1 MELERLRDTHLIDPA
16 LHIWGWEIP
25 VYLFLGGVTA
35 GIMILTALIG
45 RSVPRAEQ
53 SRWLRWM
60 PFAAP
65 LLLSIG
71 MLALF
76 LDLEYK
82 IHVFRFYTAF
92 RITSPMS
99 WGSWILIGIYPAAI
113 LLGLAG
119 LRSDE
124 LAAVTRRVPVRKA
137 AQWVAE
143 IATWSRRNVRR
154 LEWANIILG
163 IALGGYTGILLGTL
177 GARALWSSPLLGP
190 LFLVSGFSTGAALI
204 MLFPLSEAE
213 HHTLRNWDI
222 AAIVVEIGLVGLFFV
237 GLFTNGGL
245 DGRAA
250 AELFFGGSYT
260 AAFWVLVGIA
270 GLAVPLFIETFEAKA
285 RMRATIVA
293 PMLLLAGGFA
303 LRWIFVAA
311 GQVL

>member
-1 MELERLRDTHLIDPA
+1 MELERLRETHLIDPT

-45 RSVPRAEQ
+45 SRVPRGEQ

-65 LLLSIG
+65 VLLSIG

-82 IHVFRFYTAF
+82 VHVFRFYTAF

-119 LRSDE
+119 LRPDE
-124 LAAVTRRVPVRKA
+124 IQPIARRLPMRKA
-137 AQWVAE
+137 AHWVEE
-143 IATWSRRNVRR
+143 ISAWSRRNVKR
-154 LEWANIILG
+154 LEWANVILG

-204 MLFPLSEAE
+204 MLFPLSETE

-222 AAIVVEIGLVGLFFV
+222 AAIVVEIGLVALFFV

-245 DGRAA
+245 GGRAA
-250 AELFFGGSYT
+250 AELFFGGNYT

-311 GQVL
+311 GQVM

>member
-1 MELERLRDTHLIDPA
+1 MELERFRDTHLIDPT

-45 RSVPRAEQ
+45 RRVPRDEQ

-65 LLLSIG
+65 ILLSLG

-76 LDLEYK
+76 IDLEYK
-82 IHVFRFYTAF
+82 LHIFRFYTAF

-99 WGSWILIGIYPAAI
+99 WGSWILLGIYPAAL
-113 LLGLAG
+113 LLGMAG
-119 LRSDE
+119 LRPDE
-124 LAAVTRRVPVRKA
+124 VATVARRIPIRRGA
-137 AQWVAE
+137 RWFEELSA
-143 IATWSRRNVRR
+143 WSRRNTTP

-190 LFLVSGFSTGAALI
+190 LFLVSGFSTGAALS
-204 MLFPLSEAE
+204 MLFPLSETE

-222 AAIVVEIGLVGLFFV
+222 AAIVVEIGIVALFFV
-237 GLFTNGGL
+237 GLITNGGL
-245 DGRAA
+245 DGRLAA
-250 AELFFGGSYT
+250 GLFFGGNYT
-260 AAFWVLVGIA
+260 AAFWTLVGIA
-270 GLAVPLFIETFEAKA
+270 GLAVPLFIETYEAKA
-285 RMRATIVA
+285 RMRATVVA
-293 PMLLLAGGFA
+293 PILLLAGGFA
-303 LRWIFVAA
+303 LRWIFVSA
-311 GQVL
+311 GQVV